1 MTQTARTHPAVS
13 QDGCTHKGAP
23 LEQRITIERTRNVAD
38 KKTALN
44 RKRRLRTAKN
54 AKLRDDNAG
63 ESNAFSGKVRKSQA
77 ERYALEHVDI
87 VKFDALTLP
96 SAQGAWIGK
105 VHRREGP
112 TKTLQEYLKDGYTLH
127 EWDGR

>member
-1 MTQTARTHPAVS
+1 MTRKARKHQAIS
-13 QDGCTHKGAP
+13 QVECSHKGAP
-23 LEQRITIERTRNVAD
+23 LEQRIAIERTRNLAD

-54 AKLRDDNAG
+54 AKLRGDGAG
-63 ESNAFSGKVRKSQA
+63 ESNALSGKVRKSQA
-77 ERYALEHVDI
+77 EKYGLEHVDI

-105 VHRREGP
+105 VHGREGP